1 MTIAVLELA
10 MALIA
15 GALGIIY
22 SATSTPLLG
31 DWWASIPLILAGI
44 LGICS
49 ALTGCLVECSGN
61 IWVLTTAI
69 LSGIAMIIGL
79 VALGLLGCLTSA
91 IAQLLF
97 LSLATALDI
106 ALFTYSVFLLGLG
119 CQIPCNDCCEPV
131 KCDPCGNNG
140 NHMMMGN
147 LGNLGNLGMM
157 GNMGNMQQ
165 QTIQF

>member
-69 LSGIAMIIGL
+69 LSGIALIIGL
-79 VALGLLGCLTSA
+79 VAISLLGLLYTMFGTYAVGTALASE
-91 IAQLLF
+91 IF
-97 LSLATALDI
+97 LVVATALDFG
-106 ALFTYSVFLLGLG
+106 LFTYSVFLLGLG
-119 CQIPCNDCCEPV
+119 CQIPCNDCNEPV
-131 KCDPCGNNG
+131 KCDPCGSNG

-147 LGNLGNLGMM
+147 V
-157 GNMGNMQQ
+157 GNMQQ
-165 QTIQF
+165 ITMQF

>member
-1 MTIAVLELA
+1 MIVFHSLQAGYLSIAVLTLA
-10 MALIA
+10 HALIA
-15 GALGIIY
+15 GALGIAY
-22 SATSTPLLG
+22 SSSATAFLG
-31 DWWASIPLILAGI
+31 HWWASIPLILAGI

-147 LGNLGNLGMM
+147 V
-157 GNMGNMQQ
+157 GNMQQ
-165 QTIQF
+165 ITMQF